1 MLMRKNFFSTLLILI
16 RFTAQVS
23 ILIVDDDPVNMTILD
38 DLLKSAGYDTLLAG
52 GLPS

>member
-1 MLMRKNFFSTLLILI
+1 M
-16 RFTAQVS
+16 AQVS

-52 GLPS
+52 GLPSEGAVLVRRGRAFEC